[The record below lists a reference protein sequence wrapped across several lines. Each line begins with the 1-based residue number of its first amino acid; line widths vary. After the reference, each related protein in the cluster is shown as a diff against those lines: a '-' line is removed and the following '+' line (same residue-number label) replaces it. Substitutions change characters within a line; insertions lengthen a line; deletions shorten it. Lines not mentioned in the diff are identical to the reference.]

1 MVETSETRE
10 PTVGV
15 QLRAAREARGQT
27 LDEIA
32 QQTRI
37 PARHLAQIEEGRLEG
52 LPAATYSAGFVK
64 AFARTVGLDPTV
76 LSQQFRSELSHSP
89 AATTRITYEPYEP
102 ADPTR
107 LPPRLLAIVALLI
120 AILLAAGYAVWRSG
134 LISGEGTDA
143 PAQLAAQ
150 GDGTAAPG
158 NIAALSAGTPA
169 TPAPAPA
176 PVATGGAVV
185 LTAVQ
190 PVWFKVSERTG
201 GATLFIGTLD
211 QGKSFTVPATAAD
224 PVIRTGKPEAL
235 GVTVGGQPVAP
246 LGKPAHVISNLS
258 LKPDFLRTRPA
269 EATTAPPPARRTEG
283 AAASLD
289 EPTPSAAVPPAA
301 GDNTTPR

>member
-10 PTVGV
+10 STVGA

-37 PARHLAQIEEGRLEG
+37 PARHLAQIEEGQLEG
-52 LPAATYSAGFVK
+52 LPAATYSVGFVK
-64 AFARTVGLDPTV
+64 AYARTVGLDPTD

-89 AATTRITYEPYEP
+89 AATTRIAYEPYEP

-134 LISGEGTDA
+134 LISGQGTDA

-150 GDGTAAPG
+150 GDGTTAPG
-158 NIAALSAGTPA
+158 NTAAPAAATPA

-176 PVATGGAVV
+176 ATGGAVV

-190 PVWFKVSERTG
+190 PVWLKVSERA

-211 QGKSFTVPATAAD
+211 QGKNFTVPATATD

-246 LGKPAHVISNLS
+246 LGKPAHVVSNLS
-258 LKPDFLRTRPA
+258 LKPDFLRARPSDDT
-269 EATTAPPPARRTEG
+269 ATPARRAESP
-283 AAASLD
+283 AASGD
-289 EPTPSAAVPPAA
+289 EPTPAAAVPPAA
-301 GDNTTPR
+301 GDGNTTQR